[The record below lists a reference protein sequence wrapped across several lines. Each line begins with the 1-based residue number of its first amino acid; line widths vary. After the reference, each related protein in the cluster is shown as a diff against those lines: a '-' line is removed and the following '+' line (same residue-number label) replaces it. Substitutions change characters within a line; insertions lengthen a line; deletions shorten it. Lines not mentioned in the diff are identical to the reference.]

1 MINNSYTLS
10 EGEVL
15 SLVDMAVD
23 YGVKTL
29 NQKNALAITLG
40 KVWLDGYING
50 NKSLTEADRQSLI
63 ATIEKYYFYD

>member
-1 MINNSYTLS
+1 MNNNYTLS

-40 KVWLDGYING
+40 KVWLDGYIKG
-50 NKSLTEADRQSLI
+50 NNALTEADRQSLI

>member
-1 MINNSYTLS
+1 MNNNYTLS

-15 SLVDMAVD
+15 SLVDMSVD

-50 NKSLTEADRQSLI
+50 NKGLTESDRQSLM
-63 ATIEKYYFYD
+63 ATIDKFYFYD